1 MKLPVR
7 FAVIGSGW
15 RSLYYIRIARALPQY
30 FELCMMLCRSQ
41 EKARYM
47 SETYHIPTC
56 LSEEELISSGPDLVV
71 IAAKKEVNAS
81 LSMHWLEK
89 GYTVLQETPAAADR
103 DTLEQLLKTG
113 GKLVIAEQYSR
124 YPEYSAV
131 KKLLETGVIGEPDY
145 LYLSAVHEY
154 HAASL
159 IRHFLDIPAGTPFDV
174 VARQW
179 SFPAAGT
186 FSRYERSGDG
196 TISLKQRTASLFTFA
211 GSKAAVYDF
220 DPAQYHS
227 PVRSSHFRIQ
237 GAYGEISDHTV
248 QYLAENG
255 EAKTDLIHVFYRT
268 VETDDPNPN
277 LHTVKEITR
286 ISFRDQVLYTPLFGL
301 CSLPQDE
308 TAIAAMLYETAGY
321 AAGECG
327 SPYPLAEAAE
337 DALTAIRMK
346 ESLGQYFR
354 IPVRPGIPDP
364 GPAFC

>member
-7 FAVIGSGW
+7 FAMIGSGW

-47 SETYHIPTC
+47 SETYHIPACVT
-56 LSEEELISSGPDLVV
+56 EEELMSSGPDLIVV
-71 IAAKKEVNAS
+71 AASKEVNAALS
-81 LSMHWLEK
+81 LHWLEK
-89 GYTVLQETPAAADR
+89 GYTVLQETPAGTDR
-103 DTLEQLLKTG
+103 DTLEQLMKTD
-113 GKLVIAEQYSR
+113 GKLVVAEQYSR

-131 KKLLETGVIGEPDY
+131 RKLLETGVIGDPDY

-174 VARQW
+174 VSEQW

-186 FSRYERSGDG
+186 FSRYEQTADRK
-196 TISLKQRTASLFTFA
+196 ISLKQRTAALFTFD
-211 GSKAAVYDF
+211 GGKAAVYDF
-220 DPAQYHS
+220 DSAQYHS
-227 PVRSSHFRIQ
+227 PLRSSHFRIQ

-248 QYLAENG
+248 QYLDESSG
-255 EAKTDLIHVFYRT
+255 AKTDLLQVFYRT

-277 LHTVKEITR
+277 LHTVREVTR
-286 ISFRDQVLYTPLFGL
+286 ISFRDQILYTPFFGL

-308 TAIAAMLYETAGY
+308 TAIASMLYETAMY

-327 SPYPLAEAAE
+327 SPYPLAEAVE

-346 ESLGQYFR
+346 EALGKKT
-354 IPVRPGIPDP
+354 PVLV
-364 GPAFC
+364 F